1 MYSKP
6 IKILVVENKQ
16 VDADLLQAILAVS
29 ASATPQVTTIEE
41 NKWSLLYVEQLKEA
55 LVSLKEN
62 HFDVILLDISLPDKQ
77 GLYAVSQLHK
87 AEPEVPIVVLT
98 DIKDKALALEALQ
111 KGAQDY
117 LIKGKI
123 DSNLLGRTIHYAIE
137 RQQILKKL
145 CESEEQLQRLQEEQM
160 SKVEEKTNELN
171 ELREKNY
178 YLQKEIAAHQRLEH
192 ELCKTLTQ
200 EKGISELKSNIIS
213 MVSHEYRTPLTTIL
227 SSAELLEHYSHKWTQ
242 EKRNRHLQRI
252 QTSVNH
258 LTQLVSDVLLVS
270 KAEVGK
276 QEFNPS
282 SLDLATFCSQLVE
295 EIQITTGSFH
305 SINFVS
311 LCSCRE
317 VYLDKKLLR
326 QMLTNVLVNAIKY
339 SPQGGSIQFELV
351 CEHEKAS
358 SVTFRIRDQGIGI
371 PLKDRARLFD
381 AFYRSSN
388 VGQISGTGLGLA
400 IVKKCV
406 EFHGGQID
414 LESEVNLGTTFTI
427 TLPLPRPISQKLID
441 TAVSA
446 KQRYCVTSSPV
457 QLQERYNGL

>member
-6 IKILVVENKQ
+6 IKILLVGNKQ
-16 VDADLLQAILAVS
+16 VDADLLQAILEVS
-29 ASATPQVTTIEE
+29 APATPQVTTIEE
-41 NKWSLLYVEQLKEA
+41 NKWPLLYVEQLKEA

-77 GLYAVSQLHK
+77 GLYVVSQLHK

-145 CESEEQLQRLQEEQM
+145 RESEEQLQRLQEELERR
-160 SKVEEKTNELN
+160 VEEKTNEL
-171 ELREKNY
+171 REKNQ

-200 EKGISELKSNIIS
+200 EKGISEMKSNIIS

-242 EKRNRHLQRI
+242 EKRKRHLQRI
-252 QTSVNH
+252 QRSVNH

-270 KAEVGK
+270 KADVGK
-276 QEFNPS
+276 QEFNPY
-282 SLDLATFCSQLVE
+282 SLDLVEFCRQLVE
-295 EIQITTGSFH
+295 EIQITTVSSH

-311 LCSCRE
+311 FCSCRE

-358 SVTFRIRDQGIGI
+358 SVTFCIRDQGIGI

-406 EFHGGQID
+406 EFHSGQID
-414 LESEVNLGTTFTI
+414 LESEVGLGTTFTI

>member
-6 IKILVVENKQ
+6 IKILLVANKQ
-16 VDADLLQAILAVS
+16 VDADLLQAILEVS
-29 ASATPQVTTIEE
+29 APATPQVTTIEE

-77 GLYAVSQLHK
+77 RLYAVSQLHK

-123 DSNLLGRTIHYAIE
+123 DSNLLGRTIQYAIE

-145 CESEEQLQRLQEEQM
+145 RESEEQLQRLKDELER
-160 SKVEEKTNELN
+160 KVEEKTNEL
-171 ELREKNY
+171 REKNQ

-192 ELCKTLTQ
+192 ELCKTLTK

-242 EKRNRHLQRI
+242 EKIKRHLQRI

-295 EIQITTGSFH
+295 EIQITTVSSH

-317 VYLDKKLLR
+317 VYLDQKLLR
-326 QMLTNVLVNAIKY
+326 QMLTNVLVNGIKY

-358 SVTFRIRDQGIGI
+358 SVTFRIRDEGIGI
-371 PLKDRARLFD
+371 PPKDRARLFD

-388 VGQISGTGLGLA
+388 VGKISGTGLGLA

-406 EFHGGQID
+406 EFHGGQIAV
-414 LESEVNLGTTFTI
+414 ESEVGLGTTFTI
-427 TLPLPRPISQKLID
+427 TLPLPRPISEKLID
-441 TAVSA
+441 TAVPA
-446 KQRYCVTSSPV
+446 KQRYYMTSSPV